1 MGHASTAWS
10 ERFIKRKK
18 LQKEFLLILTVDIEV
33 DGLIN
38 ITEYLGASIEFATVL
53 LWTSDWSFI
62 INSSICEM

>member
-1 MGHASTAWS
+1 MGHASTTWS

-33 DGLIN
+33 YGLIN
-38 ITEYLGASIEFATVL
+38 ITEYLGASTEFATVL